1 MDAGTAREMALD
13 MPGTLEK
20 VRYGRPNF
28 SVKKKGYM
36 NLWLDE
42 GRAVI
47 KLSVGQQETWNDED
61 PDHFTP
67 LPGRLGKLGWTNVF
81 LGTIEERRFRF
92 VVDLAWRNVAPKWL
106 ILTRQAPPKG

>member
-28 SVKKKGYM
+28 SVKNM

>member
-1 MDAGTAREMALD
+1 MDARIAREMALD

-20 VRYGRPNF
+20 VRYERPNF

-42 GRAVI
+42 DRAVI
-47 KLSVGQQETWNDED
+47 KLSIEQQERFIDQD
-61 PDHFTP
+61 PDHFSL
-67 LPGRLGKLGWTNVF
+67 LPGKLGRLGWTNVF
-81 LGTIEERRFRF
+81 LSTIDERKFRF

-106 ILTRQAPPKG
+106 IFTRQPPPAN